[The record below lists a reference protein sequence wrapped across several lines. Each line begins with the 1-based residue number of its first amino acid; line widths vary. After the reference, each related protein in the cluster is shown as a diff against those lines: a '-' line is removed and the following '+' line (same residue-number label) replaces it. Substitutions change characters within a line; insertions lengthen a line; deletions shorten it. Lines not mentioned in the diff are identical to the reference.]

1 MGEVCVL
8 LLHCLWIWTYADLI
22 LLNIPL
28 CFTVLTN
35 IFIVHWMYSFSV
47 MLDFLSIFRTG
58 IKPQCGRVFI
68 LYIDVD
74 SNHFRLASKL
84 CVVFYFPISVHV
96 YAFHELKKMQYL
108 MLHTVLSAYGT
119 QQNACTNSICIAV
132 STTECLLRV
141 AVKLSLMNVTICL
154 ELKLFCMVI
163 YGKGWIGHFD

>member
-1 MGEVCVL
+1 
-8 LLHCLWIWTYADLI
+8 
-22 LLNIPL
+22 
-28 CFTVLTN
+28 
-35 IFIVHWMYSFSV
+35 MYSFSV

>member
-1 MGEVCVL
+1 
-8 LLHCLWIWTYADLI
+8 
-22 LLNIPL
+22 
-28 CFTVLTN
+28 
-35 IFIVHWMYSFSV
+35 

>member
-1 MGEVCVL
+1 
-8 LLHCLWIWTYADLI
+8 
-22 LLNIPL
+22 
-28 CFTVLTN
+28 
-35 IFIVHWMYSFSV
+35 

-141 AVKLSLMNVTICL
+141 AVKLSLMNVAICL